1 MILDPTVIPA
11 SDRSILVQ
19 FGDEISEDL
28 HHQVFLFTQSL
39 LASSHQAISNISPGY
54 SSVLVRLHHQATLA
68 EGMDTIAAALKDG
81 HPGDTVLKR
90 TIEIPV
96 CYEDEFGPDLGRVLK
111 HTGYDKEELIERHTS
126 GRYLVYFLG
135 FSAGFPYIGGMD
147 ESLATPRLKTP
158 RKAVPAGS
166 VGIAGQQTGMYPL
179 STPGGW
185 NLIGRTPLP
194 LFNRSDPKDTAIRM
208 GDRIRFRTVGRAEFE
223 SLGQSQS

>member
-19 FGDEISEDL
+19 FGDKISEDL
-28 HHQVFLFTQSL
+28 HHQVFLFTQGL

-223 SLGQSQS
+223 SLGQS

>member
-1 MILDPTVIPA
+1 MIMDPTVIPA

-28 HHQVFLFTQSL
+28 HYQVYLFTQGL

-54 SSVLVRLHHQATLA
+54 SSVLVRLHHQATME
-68 EGMDTIAAALKDG
+68 EGMDAISALLKDG
-81 HPGDTVLKR
+81 QPGDTNLKR

-147 ESLATPRLKTP
+147 VSLSTPRLETP
-158 RKAVPAGS
+158 RKTVPAGS
-166 VGIAGQQTGMYPL
+166 VGIAGQQTGIYPL

-223 SLGQSQS
+223 SLGQPQS

>member
-1 MILDPTVIPA
+1 M
-11 SDRSILVQ
+11 
-19 FGDEISEDL
+19 
-28 HHQVFLFTQSL
+28 
-39 LASSHQAISNISPGY
+39 
-54 SSVLVRLHHQATLA
+54 A

-166 VGIAGQQTGMYPL
+166 VGIAGQQTGIYPL

-185 NLIGRTPLP
+185 NLIGRTPLH
-194 LFNRSDPKDTAIRM
+194 LFNRSNPKDTAIRM

>member
-28 HHQVFLFTQSL
+28 HHQVFLFTQGL
-39 LASSHQAISNISPGY
+39 IASSHQTISNISPGY
-54 SSVLVRLHHQATLA
+54 SSVLVRLHPKVTMA
-68 EGMDTIAAALKDG
+68 EGMDTIAEILKEE
-81 HPGDTVLKR
+81 HPGNTILQRTV
-90 TIEIPV
+90 EIPV

-126 GRYLVYFLG
+126 GMYLVYFLG

-166 VGIAGQQTGMYPL
+166 VGIAGQQTGIYPL

-194 LFNRSDPKDTAIRM
+194 LFNRSEPKDTTIRM

>member
-19 FGDEISEDL
+19 FGDGISEDL
-28 HHQVFLFTQSL
+28 HHQVFLFTQGL

-147 ESLATPRLKTP
+147 ESLATPRLETP
-158 RKAVPAGS
+158 RKTVPAGS

-223 SLGQSQS
+223 SLSQPQS

>member
-19 FGDEISEDL
+19 FGDKISEDL
-28 HHQVFLFTQSL
+28 HHQVFLFTQGL

-147 ESLATPRLKTP
+147 ASLATPRLETP
-158 RKAVPAGS
+158 RKTVPAGS
-166 VGIAGQQTGMYPL
+166 VGIAGQQTGIYPL

-194 LFNRSDPKDTAIRM
+194 LFNRSNPKDSAIRM

-223 SLGQSQS
+223 SLGQS

>member
-1 MILDPTVIPA
+1 MILDPTVILA

-28 HHQVFLFTQSL
+28 HYQVFLFTQGL

-54 SSVLVRLHHQATLA
+54 SSVLVRLHHQATMA

-135 FSAGFPYIGGMD
+135 FSAGFPYIGGLD

-158 RKAVPAGS
+158 RRAVPAGS

-194 LFNRSDPKDTAIRM
+194 LFNRSNPKDTAIRM

-223 SLGQSQS
+223 SLGQPQS

>member
-54 SSVLVRLHHQATLA
+54 SSVLVRLHHQATMA

-81 HPGDTVLKR
+81 HPGDTILKR

-166 VGIAGQQTGMYPL
+166 VGIAGQQTGIYPL

-185 NLIGRTPLP
+185 NLIGRTPLH
-194 LFNRSDPKDTAIRM
+194 LFNRSDPKNTAIRM

>member
-1 MILDPTVIPA
+1 MILDPTIIPA
-11 SDRSILVQ
+11 SDRSILIQ

-28 HHQVFLFTQSL
+28 HHQIFLFTQGL
-39 LASSHQAISNISPGY
+39 LASSHEAFSNISPGY

-81 HPGDTVLKR
+81 HPGDTILKR

-147 ESLATPRLKTP
+147 ASLATPRLETP
-158 RKAVPAGS
+158 RKTVPAGS
-166 VGIAGQQTGMYPL
+166 VGIAGQQTGIYPL

-194 LFNRSDPKDTAIRM
+194 LFNRSNPKDSAIRM

-223 SLGQSQS
+223 SLGQS

>member
-28 HHQVFLFTQSL
+28 HHQVFLFTQGL

-54 SSVLVRLHHQATLA
+54 SSVLVRLHHQATMA

-81 HPGDTVLKR
+81 HPGDTILKR

-166 VGIAGQQTGMYPL
+166 VGIAGQQTGIYPL

-194 LFNRSDPKDTAIRM
+194 LFNRSNPKDSAIRM

>member
-1 MILDPTVIPA
+1 MNLDPTIIPA
-11 SDRSILVQ
+11 SDRSILIQ

-28 HHQVFLFTQSL
+28 HHQVFLFTQGL

-54 SSVLVRLHHQATLA
+54 SSVLVRLHHQVTMA
-68 EGMDTIAAALKDG
+68 EGMDTIAVALKDG
-81 HPGDTVLKR
+81 HPGDTIPQR

-147 ESLATPRLKTP
+147 KSLATPRLKTP

-166 VGIAGQQTGMYPL
+166 VGIAGQQTGIYPL

>member
-1 MILDPTVIPA
+1 MILDPTIIPA
-11 SDRSILVQ
+11 SDRSILIQ

-28 HHQVFLFTQSL
+28 HHQVFLFTQGL
-39 LASSHQAISNISPGY
+39 LASSHEAISNISPGY

-68 EGMDTIAAALKDG
+68 EGMDTIAAILKEE
-81 HPGDTVLKR
+81 HPGDPIPQRTV
-90 TIEIPV
+90 EIPV

-126 GRYLVYFLG
+126 GMYLVYFMG

-147 ESLATPRLKTP
+147 ASLATPRLETP

-194 LFNRSDPKDTAIRM
+194 LFNRLNPKDTAIRM
-208 GDRIRFRTVGRAEFE
+208 GDRIRFHTVGRAEFE

>member
-1 MILDPTVIPA
+1 
-11 SDRSILVQ
+11 
-19 FGDEISEDL
+19 
-28 HHQVFLFTQSL
+28 
-39 LASSHQAISNISPGY
+39 
-54 SSVLVRLHHQATLA
+54 
-68 EGMDTIAAALKDG
+68 MDTIAAILKEE
-81 HPGDTVLKR
+81 HPGDTILKR
-90 TIEIPV
+90 TVEIPV

-179 STPGGW
+179 PTPGGW

-194 LFNRSDPKDTAIRM
+194 LFNRSNPKDTAIRM
-208 GDRIRFRTVGRAEFE
+208 GDWIRFHTVGRAEFE

>member
-1 MILDPTVIPA
+1 MILDPTIIPA
-11 SDRSILVQ
+11 SDRSILIQ

-28 HHQVFLFTQSL
+28 HHQVFLFAQGL

-68 EGMDTIAAALKDG
+68 EGMDTIAAILKEE
-81 HPGDTVLKR
+81 HPGDTILQR
-90 TIEIPV
+90 TVEIPV

-111 HTGYDKEELIERHTS
+111 HTGYDKEELIERHTL

-147 ESLATPRLKTP
+147 ASLATPRLETP
-158 RKAVPAGS
+158 RKTVPAGS
-166 VGIAGQQTGMYPL
+166 VGIAGQQTGIYPL

-194 LFNRSDPKDTAIRM
+194 LFNRSNPKDSAIRM

-223 SLGQSQS
+223 SLAQPQS

>member
-19 FGDEISEDL
+19 FGDGISEDL
-28 HHQVFLFTQSL
+28 HHQVFLFTQGL

-54 SSVLVRLHHQATLA
+54 SSVLVRLHPKATLA

-81 HPGDTVLKR
+81 QPGDTIPQR
-90 TIEIPV
+90 TVEIPV

-135 FSAGFPYIGGMD
+135 FSAGFPYIGGLD

-223 SLGQSQS
+223 SLGQPQS

>member
-1 MILDPTVIPA
+1 MILDPDYIIT
-11 SDRSILVQ
+11 SDNTILVR
-19 FGDEISEDL
+19 FGDGISEGQ
-28 HHQVFLFTQSL
+28 HHHVFSLTQHL
-39 LASSHQAISNISPGY
+39 IEDPIEEIINISPGY
-54 SSVLVRLHHQATLA
+54 NSVLLRFNNETKTKSAIETISNIVRTMHLKV
-68 EGMDTIAAALKDG
+68 DTE
-81 HPGDTVLKR
+81 KR
-90 TIEIPV
+90 TVEVPV
-96 CYEDEFGPDLGRVLK
+96 CYGKDHGPDMDRVMN
-111 HTGYDKEELIERHTS
+111 HTGCNRSELVDRHTS
-126 GRYLVYFLG
+126 GEYLVYFIG

-194 LFNRSDPKDTAIRM
+194 LFNRSDPKNTAIRM

>member
-1 MILDPTVIPA
+1 MIHPFDDPYVISGQGTVGLEIIEEVNDIDVIVVPIGGGGLAA
-11 SDRSILVQ
+11 S
-19 FGDEISEDL
+19 
-28 HHQVFLFTQSL
+28 
-39 LASSHQAISNISPGY
+39 
-54 SSVLVRLHHQATLA
+54 
-68 EGMDTIAAALKDG
+68 IAVALKDG
-81 HPGDTVLKR
+81 HPGYTIPQRTV
-90 TIEIPV
+90 EIPV

-179 STPGGW
+179 PTPGGW

-194 LFNRSDPKDTAIRM
+194 LFNRSNPKDTSIRM

>member
-19 FGDEISEDL
+19 FGDKISEDL
-28 HHQVFLFTQSL
+28 HHQVFLFTQGL

-81 HPGDTVLKR
+81 HPGDTILKR

-194 LFNRSDPKDTAIRM
+194 LFNRSNPKDSAIRM

>member
-19 FGDEISEDL
+19 FGDGISEDL
-28 HHQVFLFTQSL
+28 HHQVFLFTQGL

-54 SSVLVRLHHQATLA
+54 SSVLVRLHHQATMA

-166 VGIAGQQTGMYPL
+166 VGIAGQQTGIYPL
-179 STPGGW
+179 PTPGGW

-194 LFNRSDPKDTAIRM
+194 LFNRSDPKNTAIRM

>member
-28 HHQVFLFTQSL
+28 HHQVYLFTQGL
-39 LASSHQAISNISPGY
+39 LASSHQVISNISPGY
-54 SSVLVRLHHQATLA
+54 SSVLVRLHHKTTLA
-68 EGMDTIAAALKDG
+68 EGMDVIAAVLNAEY
-81 HPGDTVLKR
+81 PGDSNPQRTV
-90 TIEIPV
+90 EIPV

-126 GRYLVYFLG
+126 GIYLVYFLG

-147 ESLATPRLKTP
+147 ESLATPRLETP
-158 RKAVPAGS
+158 RKTVPAGS
-166 VGIAGQQTGMYPL
+166 VGIAGKQTGMYPL

-185 NLIGRTPLP
+185 NLIGRTTLP
-194 LFNRSDPKDTAIRM
+194 LFNRSNPKDTALHM
-208 GDRIRFRTVGRAEFE
+208 GDRLRFRTVDRAEFE

>member
-19 FGDEISEDL
+19 FGDKISEDL
-28 HHQVFLFTQSL
+28 HHQVFLFTQGL

-54 SSVLVRLHHQATLA
+54 SSVLVRLHHQATME
-68 EGMDTIAAALKDG
+68 EGMDTIAVALKDG
-81 HPGDTVLKR
+81 HPGDTNPQR

-96 CYEDEFGPDLGRVLK
+96 CYEDEFGPDLDRVLK
-111 HTGYDKEELIERHTS
+111 HTGYDKEELIERHAS

-147 ESLATPRLKTP
+147 ASLATPRLETP
-158 RKAVPAGS
+158 RKTVPAGS
-166 VGIAGQQTGMYPL
+166 VGIAGQQTGIYPL

-194 LFNRSDPKDTAIRM
+194 LFNRSNPKDSGIRM

>member
-19 FGDEISEDL
+19 FGDGISEDL
-28 HHQVFLFTQSL
+28 HYQVFLFTQGL
-39 LASSHQAISNISPGY
+39 LSSSHQAISNISPGY

-194 LFNRSDPKDTAIRM
+194 LFNRSNPKDSAIRM

-223 SLGQSQS
+223 GLAQPQS

>member
-1 MILDPTVIPA
+1 MILDPTIIPA
-11 SDRSILVQ
+11 SDRSILIQ

-28 HHQVFLFTQSL
+28 HHQVFLFTQGL

-54 SSVLVRLHHQATLA
+54 SSVLVRLHHQATME
-68 EGMDTIAAALKDG
+68 EGMDTIAVALKDG
-81 HPGDTVLKR
+81 HPGDTILQR
-90 TIEIPV
+90 TVEIPV

-166 VGIAGQQTGMYPL
+166 VGIAGQQTGIYPL

>member
-19 FGDEISEDL
+19 FGDGISEDL
-28 HHQVFLFTQSL
+28 HHQVFLFTQDL

-54 SSVLVRLHHQATLA
+54 SSVLVRLHHQATLE
-68 EGMDTIAAALKDG
+68 EGMDTIAAALKNG
-81 HPGDTVLKR
+81 QPGDTIPQR
-90 TIEIPV
+90 TVEIPV

-135 FSAGFPYIGGMD
+135 FSAGFPYIGGLD

-158 RKAVPAGS
+158 RKSVPAGS

-223 SLGQSQS
+223 SLGQPQS

>member
-1 MILDPTVIPA
+1 
-11 SDRSILVQ
+11 
-19 FGDEISEDL
+19 
-28 HHQVFLFTQSL
+28 
-39 LASSHQAISNISPGY
+39 
-54 SSVLVRLHHQATLA
+54 
-68 EGMDTIAAALKDG
+68 MDSIAAALKDG
-81 HPGDTVLKR
+81 HPGDTILKR

-111 HTGYDKEELIERHTS
+111 HTGYDKEELIKRHTL

-147 ESLATPRLKTP
+147 ESLATPRLEAP

-166 VGIAGQQTGMYPL
+166 VGIAGQQTGIYPL

-194 LFNRSDPKDTAIRM
+194 LFNRSNPKDTSIRM
-208 GDRIRFRTVGRAEFE
+208 GDRIRFHTVGRAEFE
-223 SLGQSQS
+223 SLGQ